1 MHTCMACKK
10 VTVIFPKSIMCEN
23 ILHAKTYYMSK
34 HITCQNILHV
44 KTYYMPNILYVKTYY
59 MQKRIIGSKYIA

>member
-10 VTVIFPKSIMCEN
+10 VTVISPKSIMCE
-23 ILHAKTYYMSK
+23 
-34 HITCQNILHV
+34 NILHV

-59 MQKRIIGSKYIA
+59 MQKCIIGSKYIA